1 MISLYRPGTSVV
13 HRMPAGAKLL
23 VLAMCCIVVT
33 VWESAVPVVAL
44 AVLCVAG
51 YLASGLGAAEL
62 GRQLWHCRWIAL
74 FMVFAQ
80 IWFQTWQHTLLTTS
94 RIVLLVVL
102 AALVTATTK
111 TEDTL
116 DVIMWL
122 CRPLERFGVST
133 ERIGLMFA
141 LVIAAVPLV
150 SANARAVG
158 EAAASRGSRS
168 IVAMASALVVMSLK
182 QADDLADSLSARGF

>member
-1 MISLYRPGTSVV
+1 MMSLYRLGTSVV

-23 VLAMCCIVVT
+23 ALAACCIAVT
-33 VWESAVPVVAL
+33 VWESAGPVVAL
-44 AVLCVAG
+44 AALCLAG
-51 YLASGLGAAEL
+51 YLASGLGIREL
-62 GRQLWHCRWIAL
+62 ARQLWGCRWIAL
-74 FMVFAQ
+74 FMVLAQ

-102 AALVTATTK
+102 AALVTATTR

-116 DVIMWL
+116 DVVMRL
-122 CRPLERFGVST
+122 CRPLERLGVRT
-133 ERIGLMFA
+133 ERIALMFA
-141 LVIAAVPLV
+141 LVVAAVPLV

-158 EAAASRGSRS
+158 EAVASRGSRS
-168 IVAMASALVVMSLK
+168 VAAMASALVVMSLK